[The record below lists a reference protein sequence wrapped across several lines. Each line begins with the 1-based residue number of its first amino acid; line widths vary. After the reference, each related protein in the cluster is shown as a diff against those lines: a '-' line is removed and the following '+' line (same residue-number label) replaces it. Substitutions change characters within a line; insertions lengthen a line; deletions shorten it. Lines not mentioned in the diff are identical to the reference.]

1 MTNKT
6 QTPSRDRDWLM
17 FWWGFFFKYRSF
29 LQTGMLLS
37 RVIMAHHSN
46 ILHRFNFGFC
56 SLTLR
61 FWLQPADYLYFY
73 FQPSVEDC
81 EVPPSCS
88 KWLFFITL
96 NSSTSPFGNNILSAL
111 VGEMAPP
118 SKSTHSLIIST
129 LKALQ
134 MIRCSIFLGHKCILS
149 HAKFL
154 RVLSHLICSHLYS
167 LMHLVNAL
175 CFSEQTKKVKAGE
188 GKRKMDGRLNPC
200 VCTLCSGWEQMSR
213 GSVLWPALHCVR
225 QTSLLIQLDQ
235 ATLYSTAGG
244 HIIALYKTSGRIKWD
259 NAEVVSVCVL
269 YSTKCNICT
278 NDVGA
283 TGTQCWR
290 RVTV

>member
-1 MTNKT
+1 
-6 QTPSRDRDWLM
+6 
-17 FWWGFFFKYRSF
+17 
-29 LQTGMLLS
+29 MLLS
-37 RVIMAHHSN
+37 RVIMEHPSN

-81 EVPPSCS
+81 EVPPSCD
-88 KWLFFITL
+88 KWLFFFITL